1 MEWKGKSWFKSLPEN
16 RKQYLDYNN
25 DVTNLAQ
32 IICCVPLGSIL
43 GTLFILIYVND
54 LCNASNILDRIMFAE
69 DTNLFL
75 SHQNINTL
83 FKIFNEE
90 LKKIGDWF
98 KANKL
103 SLNNRKT
110 KYTLF
115 HKKSLKDDLPY
126 QLWLPA

>member
-1 MEWKGKSWFKSLPEN
+1 MERKGKSWFKSLFEN
-16 RKQYLDYNN
+16 RKQYFDYNN

-43 GTLFILIYVND
+43 GTLFILIHVND

-83 FKIFNEE
+83 FKIFNEK
-90 LKKIGDWF
+90 LKKLGTDSRQT
-98 KANKL
+98 N
-103 SLNNRKT
+103 
-110 KYTLF
+110 YT
-115 HKKSLKDDLPY
+115 
-126 QLWLPA
+126 